1 MALPVRLARHVALA
15 VLFAE
20 AALGAPAVHA
30 QRIDPDIARARV
42 LPERPMGGRV
52 VSMPRRATPA
62 LVEIDPERARL
73 SPDPF
78 LELDAL
84 PDVEVVSTWGDF
96 ALVRVGVVG
105 VASLAGSRLVRT
117 ATDARTSVPSL
128 PLERTRELLEL
139 DAAWGRASAG
149 GAARDRFTGEGVTI
163 ADLDTTVDVFHPAF
177 FRGDAGWFD
186 WIDVDG
192 DGALTPG
199 VDAID
204 LDRDGAASPNET
216 VRALTAAGMDLSTGV
231 LVEDA
236 RPGGFHPGYDWLFL
250 DDDGDGVRDTARTL
264 DSATDETPAF
274 GEPLFT
280 PDDLDRDGVLEPNER
295 VVRLGTSKIA
305 RLWVDLVGPARPFA
319 REYVRGVDLHAARRD
334 YTGGAFGYAD
344 TLHGSG
350 VVGILAGDLPLVGR
364 RWVGIAPDAEI
375 LNAFYLGDT
384 QSAPLM
390 WALSQGANVVLHEY
404 VSWTR
409 EALDGGDPLATLID
423 RSTGE
428 GVAHVCPAGNIGGA
442 RKHARLEVRASTP
455 LPLPVEVPGDV
466 PYWEVSLHAQAGAI
480 ERVRLRVPSGE
491 EVVLAPGGAVSLPVG
506 DAYADVRTTLR
517 DNDIYTLAVATI
529 DGSPVAA
536 GNQTITIETNVDATV
551 EAFVSDSASG
561 FGLGAAFPA
570 SLASE
575 ASTISWP
582 ATSDLCSA
590 VGAVPAYLDSE
601 AGWARGG
608 PERQGELRGYSSRG
622 PRILDGDLRVHVVAP
637 DNPWSVLGAGD
648 VYPQYPGAYVAPEG
662 AFQVFGG
669 TSGAGPHVAGIAAL
683 LAQSGV
689 TGPDV
694 RDRLVA
700 TAIDDG
706 FASLP
711 SADYGAGR
719 VDALRALA
727 GGDAE
732 TGGEPPTLSLVAIPE
747 RVDPGGTVRLVAA
760 ASDPEGTAISLRWDE
775 GYDGTWDGDYAAET
789 ERTITP
795 SLEGATEGWA
805 FVKVRARD
813 AAGLVSEASVRIRV
827 GAYPMGTDAGTP
839 DAGGVDAG
847 TGGGD
852 SGCGCRVERRA
863 PSPMTGLFVLGL
875 LTLAASRRRASRTRC
890 LRRVAATA
898 LAPGQAAVVSAGE
911 RVLGGGTMRRDSMSG
926 RPELPRVS
934 ERS

>member
-1 MALPVRLARHVALA
+1 MASPARLARPVALA

-20 AALGAPAVHA
+20 AALGAPPAHA

-42 LPERPMGGRV
+42 LPERPIGGRV
-52 VSMPRRATPA
+52 VSMPRRATPV
-62 LVEIDPERARL
+62 LVELDPERARL

-105 VASLAGSRLVRT
+105 VSSLAGSRLVRR
-117 ATDARTSVPSL
+117 ATDARTSTPRL
-128 PLERTRELLEL
+128 PLERTHELLEL
-139 DAAWGRASAG
+139 EAAWGRASAG
-149 GAARDRFTGEGVTI
+149 SASRDRFTGEGVTI

-192 DGALTPG
+192 DGSLTPG

-204 LDRDGAASPNET
+204 LDRDGAAGPTET
-216 VRALTAAGMDLSTGV
+216 ARALRATGMDLGSGNRV
-231 LVEDA
+231 DDA
-236 RPGGFHPGYDWLFL
+236 RPSGFHPGYDWLFL
-250 DDDGDGVRDTARTL
+250 DDNEDGVRNTARTL
-264 DSATDETPAF
+264 DTVTDETPAF

-280 PDDLDRDGVLEPNER
+280 PDDLDRDGVLEPHER

-305 RLWVDLVGPARPFA
+305 RLWIDLVGPDRPFA
-319 REYVRGVDLHAARRD
+319 RELVRGVDLHTARRD
-334 YTGGAFGYAD
+334 YTGGIFGYAD

-375 LNAFYLGDT
+375 LNTFYWGDT

-423 RSTGE
+423 RSTGG

-442 RKHARLEVRASTP
+442 RKHAHLEVSASTP
-455 LPLPVEVPGDV
+455 LALPVEVPGDV
-466 PYWEVSLHAQAGAI
+466 PYWDVSLHAQAGAI

-491 EVVLAPGGAVSLPVG
+491 EVVLMPGGPTTLPVG
-506 DAYADVRTTLR
+506 DAYAYVFTTLR
-517 DNDIYTLAVATI
+517 DNDVYTLAVATM

-536 GNQTITIETNVDATV
+536 GGHTITIETSVDATV

-561 FGLGAAFPA
+561 FGVGAAFPA
-570 SLASE
+570 SLATD
-575 ASTISWP
+575 AGTISWP
-582 ATSDLCSA
+582 ATSDLCTA

-601 AGWARGG
+601 AGWVRGG
-608 PERQGELRGYSSRG
+608 PERAGEVRGYSSRG

-648 VYPQYPGAYVAPEG
+648 LYPQYPGAYVAPEG
-662 AFQVFGG
+662 AFQIFGG
-669 TSGAGPHVAGIAAL
+669 TSGAGPHVAGIAVL

-689 TGPDV
+689 TGADV

-711 SADYGAGR
+711 NADYGAGR

-732 TGGEPPTLSLVAIPE
+732 SGGEAPTLSLVAIPD
-747 RVDPGGTVRLVAA
+747 RVDPGGTVRLVATA
-760 ASDPEGTAISLRWDE
+760 TDPEGTAISLRWDE
-775 GYDGTWDGDYAAET
+775 GYDGTWEGDYAAET

-795 SLEGATEGWA
+795 SLEGASEGWA

-813 AAGLVSEASVRIRV
+813 AAGLVSEASVRIRI
-827 GAYPMGTDAGTP
+827 GAYPAGTDAGMP

-847 TGGGD
+847 MGGENG
-852 SGCGCRVERRA
+852 GCACRLAPRA
-863 PSPMTGLFVLGL
+863 PSPTTALFALAL
-875 LTLAASRRRASRTRC
+875 LTLTAARRRASR
-890 LRRVAATA
+890 A
-898 LAPGQAAVVSAGE
+898 
-911 RVLGGGTMRRDSMSG
+911 
-926 RPELPRVS
+926 
-934 ERS
+934 